1 MNGTAGDARAGGDR
15 GDRSAPGERVPVR
28 DDLAG
33 VEPYGA
39 PQLDVPIRLNTN
51 ETAEA
56 PPEGFLEAVR
66 DRLGELALHRYPDR
80 DAAEVRSRLAA
91 VEGLE
96 RDQVWVANGSNE
108 LLEQLL
114 LAYGGAGRRVLTFRP
129 GYAMYPLL
137 ARVTATEHVE
147 HDLPSDLVLTD
158 EVAAEAATVHEPD
171 VVLIAHPNNPT
182 GVPVGRAAV
191 RALHD
196 RSDALIVVDEAY
208 VEFGADSVRPLLD
221 TLPRLVVTRTFS
233 KALRLAGLRF
243 GYLLGPRW
251 VVDDLQ
257 VVRLPYHLDSVKQ
270 AAALV
275 ALDLGPAMLS
285 HIPRVVAERERVG
298 TELAAIDGVEVV
310 PSLANFVLVRS
321 SSPGL
326 FDRLLEQGVL
336 VRDFSTTPRLE
347 GCVRVT
353 IGTRE
358 ENDACLAAFRGVDV
372 PG

>member
-1 MNGTAGDARAGGDR
+1 MSGADREAGTGRGCDDR
-15 GDRSAPGERVPVR
+15 TAPGERVPVR
-28 DDLAG
+28 DDLVA

-39 PQLDVPIRLNTN
+39 PQLDVPVRLNTN

-56 PPEGFLEAVR
+56 PPGEFLDGVR
-66 DRLGELALHRYPDR
+66 DRLGDLELHRYPDR
-80 DAAEVRSRLAA
+80 DATEVRSRLAA
-91 VEGLE
+91 IEGVD
-96 RDQVWVANGSNE
+96 RHDVWVANGSNE
-108 LLEQLL
+108 LLQQLL
-114 LAYGGAGRRVLTFRP
+114 LAYGGAGRRVLMFRP

-137 ARVTATEHVE
+137 GRVTATEHVE
-147 HDLPSDLVLTD
+147 HDLPADLVLTA
-158 EVAAEAATVHEPD
+158 EVAAEAVSVHEPD
-171 VVLIAHPNNPT
+171 VVLVAHPNNPT
-182 GVPVGRAAV
+182 GVPVGRAAI

-196 RSDALIVVDEAY
+196 RSDALVVVDEAY

-221 TLPRLVVTRTFS
+221 ALPRLVVTRTFS

-251 VVDDLQ
+251 VVEDLQ

-285 HIPRVVAERERVG
+285 HIPRVVAERERVCA
-298 TELAAIDGVEVV
+298 ELASIDGVEVV
-310 PSLANFVLVRS
+310 PSAANFVLVRS
-321 SSPGL
+321 TSARL
-326 FDRLLEQGVL
+326 FDRLLEHGVL
-336 VRDFSTTPRLE
+336 VRDLSASPRLE

-358 ENDACLAAFRGVDV
+358 ENDACLAAFRTVCASG
-372 PG
+372 